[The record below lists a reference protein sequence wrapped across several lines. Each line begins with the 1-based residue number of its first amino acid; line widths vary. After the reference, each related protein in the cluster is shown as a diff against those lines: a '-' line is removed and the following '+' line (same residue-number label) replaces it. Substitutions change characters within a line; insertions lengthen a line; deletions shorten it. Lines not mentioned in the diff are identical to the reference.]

1 MILLIPI
8 LWSVFAILIAAAA
21 DSRGRSGFGWFVL
34 AIVLSPLLAGFVLL
48 LMPNL
53 TTQALLEDIA
63 AAHGSSAALARIHE
77 RAEASRTRR
86 IALSVLAFLA
96 VAYGVYSFLRIPD
109 PTPYSASPVAQS
121 AKRPVVQ
128 TPDRSNCTIEPF
140 QPYPAGCTTVSVVSP
155 NPPTGLDEK
164 QLRAFGKGLM
174 GSPISSP
181 HPNR

>member
-8 LWSVFAILIAAAA
+8 LWIVFAILIAAAA

-63 AAHGSSAALARIHE
+63 AAHGSSVALARIHE

-96 VAYGVYSFLRIPD
+96 VAYGAYSFLRTPD
-109 PTPYSASPVAQS
+109 PTPSSASPVAQS

-128 TPDRSNCTIEPF
+128 TPDGHCTIEPF
-140 QPYPAGCTTVSVVSP
+140 QPYPTYGCTTVTIVSP
-155 NPPTGLDEK
+155 NPPTGLAEK
-164 QLRAFGKGLM
+164 QLRAYGKGLT